1 MKKIIF
7 TFILVG
13 GLAFAASAQSNNESA
28 VQVQTAGQTVSESA
42 ATPVAPGQDKMNE
55 TPADKANCG
64 TKNTSSSGK
73 KKCCADGKKASANCH
88 EVKSDMKK
96 EEKISE

>member
-7 TFILVG
+7 TFILVS

-28 VQVQTAGQTVSESA
+28 VQVQSAGQTVSESA
-42 ATPVAPGQDKMNE
+42 ATPPGQDKMNE

-64 TKNTSSSGK
+64 TKSTSTASGK
-73 KKCCADGKKASANCH
+73 KKCCADGKKASASCH
-88 EVKSDMKK
+88 EAKSDMKK